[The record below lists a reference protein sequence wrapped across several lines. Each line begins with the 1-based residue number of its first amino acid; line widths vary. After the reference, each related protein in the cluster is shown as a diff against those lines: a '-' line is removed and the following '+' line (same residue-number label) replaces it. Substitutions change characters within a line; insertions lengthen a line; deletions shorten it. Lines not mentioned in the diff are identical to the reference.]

1 MPSSCPICEQPIS
14 PTGSHCTVC
23 GFPTALAIE
32 GLRSMEPVGTP
43 ARTDPERPT
52 TTTHVVAP
60 PTPEAELAA
69 RISRDLRAKM
79 GLVRE
84 LGRSFPD
91 ATNELC
97 QAALNEAEGRENEAL
112 ETLRSAQARLEREI
126 DDLLEQRIRSTNERR
141 EALAQIGVRF
151 SLGSTW
157 KGIDE
162 ELAQGR
168 REDVTNFLLEAERRV
183 AQFESDWKGIQGLL
197 AQINGLKDEASEL
210 GLPLGEIASELEGIR
225 DRLEAPNLTEES
237 LDEVAQAAAQTLML
251 LHEAIPSSL
260 EDELQRHAVTL
271 DRFPEEH
278 VPSAVAR
285 RLHVEASRHLKKG
298 RLPEAV
304 QSVRELRHQIE
315 AIEKEEAEGGAPPP
329 PAPISEARETEAET
343 LDRLL
348 KKARSLAARVRT
360 LPPDSETAREA
371 AMEIRQATELLK
383 SRDLTEADQ
392 TLARLMRMLAAEGS
406 RE

>member
-1 MPSSCPICEQPIS
+1 VPSSCPICEQPIS
-14 PTGSHCTVC
+14 ATGSHCTVC

-32 GLRSMEPVGTP
+32 GLRSAEPNGTP
-43 ARTDPERPT
+43 APADPAPGVTSSRL
-52 TTTHVVAP
+52 VVP

-79 GLVRE
+79 ALVRE

-91 ATNELC
+91 ATSELC
-97 QAALNEAEGRENEAL
+97 QAALNEAEGREREAL
-112 ETLRSAQARLEREI
+112 DTLRGAQARLEREL
-126 DDLLEQRIRSTNERR
+126 DDLLEQRIRATTDRR
-141 EALAQIGVRF
+141 EALAQLGVRF
-151 SLGSTW
+151 SLGPTW
-157 KGIDE
+157 KEIGE
-162 ELAQGR
+162 ELSQGR
-168 REDVTNFLLEAERRV
+168 RDDVTATLLDAERRV

-197 AQINGLKDEASEL
+197 AQIDGLRTEATEL
-210 GLPLGEIASELEGIR
+210 GIPLGEIASELEGIR
-225 DRLEAPNLTEES
+225 DRLDAPSLTEES

-251 LHEAIPSSL
+251 LHEAIPASL
-260 EDELQRHAVTL
+260 EEELQRHAVTL

-304 QSVRELRHQIE
+304 QSVRELRRQIE
-315 AIEKEEAEGGAPPP
+315 AIEEEEAQAPTE
-329 PAPISEARETEAET
+329 PALSPVQEARETEAET

-348 KKARSLAARVRT
+348 KKARTLAARVRT

-371 AMEIRQATELLK
+371 AMEIRTATELLK
-383 SRDLTEADQ
+383 TRELAEADQ
-392 TLARLMRMLAAEGS
+392 TLARLMRMLAAEGA
-406 RE
+406 RN

>member
-1 MPSSCPICEQPIS
+1 VPSSCPICEQPIS
-14 PTGSHCTVC
+14 PTGAHCTVC

-32 GLRSMEPVGTP
+32 GLRSMEPAPTSGKS
-43 ARTDPERPT
+43 DPERPA
-52 TTTHVVAP
+52 VASR
-60 PTPEAELAA
+60 PTPALSPEAELAA

-91 ATNELC
+91 ATSELC
-97 QAALNEAEGRENEAL
+97 QAALNEAEGREGEAL
-112 ETLRSAQARLEREI
+112 ETLRSAQVRMEHEI
-126 DDLLEQRIRSTNERR
+126 DELLEQRVLSTTNRR
-141 EALAQIGVRF
+141 EALLQVGVRF
-151 SLGSTW
+151 SLGNEW
-157 KGIDE
+157 NRVGE
-162 ELAQGR
+162 ELAQGN
-168 REDVTNFLLEAERRV
+168 REEVTTLLLDAEHTV

-197 AQINGLKDEASEL
+197 AQIDGLKNEASQL
-210 GLPLGEIASELEGIR
+210 GLPLGEISGELDAIH
-225 DRLEAPNLTEES
+225 DRLAEPNLTEES
-237 LDEVAQAAAQTLML
+237 LDEIAQAAAQTLML

-304 QSVRELRHQIE
+304 QSVRELRNQIE
-315 AIEKEEAEGGAPPP
+315 AIEHEEVDGATDTP
-329 PAPISEARETEAET
+329 PATSQEARETEAEA

-371 AMEIRQATELLK
+371 AMEIRTATELLK
-383 SRDLTEADQ
+383 SRDLSEADQ
-392 TLARLMRMLAAEGS
+392 TLARLMRMLAAEPR

>member
-1 MPSSCPICEQPIS
+1 M
-14 PTGSHCTVC
+14 
-23 GFPTALAIE
+23 A
-32 GLRSMEPVGTP
+32 
-43 ARTDPERPT
+43 
-52 TTTHVVAP
+52 
-60 PTPEAELAA
+60 
-69 RISRDLRAKM
+69 
-79 GLVRE
+79 LVRE

-91 ATNELC
+91 ATSELC
-97 QAALNEAEGRENEAL
+97 QAALNEAEGRESEAL
-112 ETLRSAQARLEREI
+112 EILRSAQARLEREI
-126 DDLLEQRIRSTNERR
+126 DDLLEQRIRSTSERR
-141 EALAQIGVRF
+141 DALAQIGVRF
-151 SLGSTW
+151 SLGSAW
-157 KGIDE
+157 KEIAN

-168 REDVTNFLLEAERRV
+168 REDVTGTLLDAERRV

-197 AQINGLKDEASEL
+197 AQIDGLRSEAGEL
-210 GLPLGEIASELEGIR
+210 GLPLNEITAELEGIR
-225 DRLEAPNLTEES
+225 DRLEAPSLTEES

-251 LHEAIPSSL
+251 LHEAIPTSL
-260 EDELQRHAVTL
+260 EGELQRHAVTL

-304 QSVRELRHQIE
+304 QSVRELRQQIE
-315 AIEKEEAEGGAPPP
+315 AIEHEEAEGGIQPPIV
-329 PAPISEARETEAET
+329 PIPETRETEAET

-371 AMEIRQATELLK
+371 AMEIRNATELLK
-383 SRDLTEADQ
+383 SRELTEADQ
-392 TLARLMRMLAAEGS
+392 TLARLMRMLAAEGT

>member
-14 PTGSHCTVC
+14 ATGSHCTVC

-32 GLRSMEPVGTP
+32 GLRSMEPVGGP
-43 ARTDPERPT
+43 ARTDSDPSVMKSHP
-52 TTTHVVAP
+52 VAP

-79 GLVRE
+79 MLVRD

-91 ATNELC
+91 ATSELC
-97 QAALNEAEGRENEAL
+97 QAALNEAEGRESEAL
-112 ETLRSAQARLEREI
+112 ETLRGAQSRLEREI
-126 DDLLEQRIRSTNERR
+126 DDLLEQRIRSTSERR
-141 EALAQIGVRF
+141 DSLAQIGVRF
-151 SLGSTW
+151 SLGPLW
-157 KGIDE
+157 KDIAD

-168 REDVTNFLLEAERRV
+168 REDVTATLLEAERRV

-197 AQINGLKDEASEL
+197 AQIEGLKTEASEL

-251 LHEAIPSSL
+251 LHEAIPTSL
-260 EDELQRHAVTL
+260 EEELQRHAVTL

-315 AIEKEEAEGGAPPP
+315 AIEREEAEGATQPPVP
-329 PAPISEARETEAET
+329 PAPSARETEAET

-348 KKARSLAARVRT
+348 KKARTLAARVRT

-371 AMEIRQATELLK
+371 AMEIRTATELLK
-383 SRDLTEADQ
+383 TRELSEADQ
-392 TLARLMRMLAAEGS
+392 TLARLMRMLSAEGT

>member
-14 PTGSHCTVC
+14 TTGSHCTVC

-32 GLRSMEPVGTP
+32 GLRSMEPTSVP
-43 ARTDPERPT
+43 ARNDPERMAPT
-52 TTTHVVAP
+52 GHAVPAL
-60 PTPEAELAA
+60 TPEAELAA

-91 ATNELC
+91 ATSELC
-97 QAALNEAEGRENEAL
+97 QAALNEAEGREGEAL
-112 ETLRSAQARLEREI
+112 DTLRSAQARLEHEI
-126 DDLLEQRIRSTNERR
+126 DELLDQRIRSTNERR

-151 SLGSTW
+151 SLGSEWTEVT
-157 KGIDE
+157 E
-162 ELAQGR
+162 ELALGH
-168 REDVTNFLLEAERRV
+168 REDVTETLLEAERRV

-197 AQINGLKDEASEL
+197 AQIDGLKTEAGEL
-210 GLPLGEIASELEGIR
+210 GLPLGEITSELEGIR

-260 EDELQRHAVTL
+260 EEELQRHAVTL

-285 RLHVEASRHLKKG
+285 RLHVEAARHLKKG

-304 QSVRELRHQIE
+304 QSVRELRQQIE
-315 AIEKEEAEGGAPPP
+315 AIEHEEAELGTRPTPPLP
-329 PAPISEARETEAET
+329 EEVRETEAET

-348 KKARSLAARVRT
+348 KKARTLAARVRT

-371 AMEIRQATELLK
+371 AMEIRTATELLK
-383 SRDLTEADQ
+383 SRELTEADQ
-392 TLARLMRMLAAEGS
+392 TLARLMRMLSAEGA

>member
-1 MPSSCPICEQPIS
+1 ME
-14 PTGSHCTVC
+14 PTGTP
-23 GFPTALAIE
+23 PT
-32 GLRSMEPVGTP
+32 
-43 ARTDPERPT
+43 TDPDPT
-52 TTTHVVAP
+52 SARSHPVIP

-69 RISRDLRAKM
+69 RISRDLRSKM
-79 GLVRE
+79 ALVRE

-91 ATNELC
+91 ATSELC
-97 QAALNEAEGRENEAL
+97 QAALNEAEGRESEAL
-112 ETLRSAQARLEREI
+112 ETLRGAQARLEKEI
-126 DDLLEQRIRSTNERR
+126 DELLEQRIRATTDRR

-151 SLGSTW
+151 SLGAEW
-157 KGIDE
+157 KEIGDE
-162 ELAQGR
+162 LSQGH
-168 REDVTNFLLEAERRV
+168 REDVTSNLLEAERRV

-197 AQINGLKDEASEL
+197 AQIDGLKTEAGEL
-210 GLPLGEIASELEGIR
+210 GIPLGEITSELEGIR

-251 LHEAIPSSL
+251 LHESIPSSL
-260 EDELQRHAVTL
+260 EEELQRHAVTL

-315 AIEKEEAEGGAPPP
+315 AIEQEETDGGTQFLQPPP
-329 PAPISEARETEAET
+329 EGVRETEAET

-348 KKARSLAARVRT
+348 KKARTLAARVRT

-371 AMEIRQATELLK
+371 AMEIRAATELLK
-383 SRDLTEADQ
+383 TRELSEADQ
-392 TLARLMRMLAAEGS
+392 TLARLMRMLTAEGA

>member
-1 MPSSCPICEQPIS
+1 MES
-14 PTGSHCTVC
+14 TGSAT
-23 GFPTALAIE
+23 
-32 GLRSMEPVGTP
+32 
-43 ARTDPERPT
+43 RTDPEQPLPSTRPVT
-52 TTTHVVAP
+52 P

-69 RISRDLRAKM
+69 RISRDLRSKM

-91 ATNELC
+91 ATSELC
-97 QAALNEAEGRENEAL
+97 QAALNEAEGREGEAL
-112 ETLRSAQARLEREI
+112 DTLRSAQARLEREI
-126 DDLLEQRIRSTNERR
+126 DELLAQRIKSTNERH
-141 EALAQIGVRF
+141 EALTQMGVRF
-151 SLGSTW
+151 SLGPEW
-157 KGIDE
+157 KEIDG
-162 ELAQGR
+162 ELTQGK
-168 REDVTNFLLEAERRV
+168 REDVTSTLLEAERRV

-197 AQINGLKDEASEL
+197 TQIESLANEAGEL
-210 GLPLGEIASELEGIR
+210 GIPLGEISSEIEGIR
-225 DRLEAPNLTEES
+225 DRLDLPSLTEES
-237 LDEVAQAAAQTLML
+237 LDDIAQAAAQTLML

-304 QSVRELRHQIE
+304 QSVRELRQQIQ
-315 AIEKEEAEGGAPPP
+315 AIEKEEAEGGAPLAEV
-329 PAPISEARETEAET
+329 PAEETRETEAET

-371 AMEIRQATELLK
+371 AMEIRTATELLK
-383 SRDLTEADQ
+383 TRELGEADE
-392 TLARLMRMLAAEGS
+392 TLARLMRMLTAEGTK
-406 RE
+406 E

>member
-1 MPSSCPICEQPIS
+1 ME
-14 PTGSHCTVC
+14 PTG
-23 GFPTALAIE
+23 
-32 GLRSMEPVGTP
+32 TP
-43 ARTDPERPT
+43 SAADTDPTMSASRP
-52 TTTHVVAP
+52 VIP
-60 PTPEAELAA
+60 PSPEAELAA
-69 RISRDLRAKM
+69 RISHDLRAKM
-79 GLVRE
+79 ALVRE

-91 ATNELC
+91 ATSELC
-97 QAALNEAEGRENEAL
+97 QAALNEAEGRESEAL
-112 ETLRSAQARLEREI
+112 ETLRGAQARLEHEI
-126 DDLLEQRIRSTNERR
+126 DELLQQRIRATDERR

-151 SLGSTW
+151 SLGNAW
-157 KGIDE
+157 KELADD
-162 ELAQGR
+162 LAQGR
-168 REDVTNFLLEAERRV
+168 RDEVAVTLLEAERRV

-197 AQINGLKDEASEL
+197 AQIEGLKTEAADL
-210 GLPLGEIASELEGIR
+210 GLPLGEISSELEGIR

-251 LHEAIPSSL
+251 LHESIPSSL

-304 QSVRELRHQIE
+304 QSVRELRQQIE
-315 AIEKEEAEGGAPPP
+315 AIEQDEADGVGQLPAPPTP
-329 PAPISEARETEAET
+329 GVRETEAET

-371 AMEIRQATELLK
+371 AIEIRTATELLK
-383 SRDLTEADQ
+383 TRELSEADQ
-392 TLARLMRMLAAEGS
+392 TLARLMRMLAAEGA

>member
-1 MPSSCPICEQPIS
+1 
-14 PTGSHCTVC
+14 
-23 GFPTALAIE
+23 
-32 GLRSMEPVGTP
+32 MEPAGAPQP
-43 ARTDPERPT
+43 ADADPSLSPS
-52 TTTHVVAP
+52 HPVIP

-69 RISRDLRAKM
+69 RISRDLRSKM
-79 GLVRE
+79 ALVRE

-91 ATNELC
+91 ATSELC
-97 QAALNEAEGRENEAL
+97 QAALNEAEGRESEAL
-112 ETLRSAQARLEREI
+112 ETLRGAQARLEREI
-126 DDLLEQRIRSTNERR
+126 DDLLEQRILATNQRR

-151 SLGSTW
+151 SLGGAW
-157 KGIDE
+157 KEIGE
-162 ELAQGR
+162 ELGQGH
-168 REDVTNFLLEAERRV
+168 REEVTSTLLEAERRV

-197 AQINGLKDEASEL
+197 VQIDGLKTEAGEL
-210 GLPLGEIASELEGIR
+210 GIPLGEISSELEGIR

-251 LHEAIPSSL
+251 LHEAIPTSL
-260 EDELQRHAVTL
+260 EEELQRHAVTL

-304 QSVRELRHQIE
+304 QSVRELRRQIE
-315 AIEKEEAEGGAPPP
+315 ESEKDETEGPSLPPLPAAEET
-329 PAPISEARETEAET
+329 RETEAET

-348 KKARSLAARVRT
+348 KKARTLAARVRT

-371 AMEIRQATELLK
+371 AMEIRAATELLK
-383 SRDLTEADQ
+383 TRELSEADQ
-392 TLARLMRMLAAEGS
+392 TLARLMRMLTAEGA

>member
-1 MPSSCPICEQPIS
+1 ME
-14 PTGSHCTVC
+14 PTG
-23 GFPTALAIE
+23 P
-32 GLRSMEPVGTP
+32 P
-43 ARTDPERPT
+43 ARVESDPALSKSHP
-52 TTTHVVAP
+52 VVP

-91 ATNELC
+91 ATSELC
-97 QAALNEAEGRENEAL
+97 QAALNEAEGRESEAL
-112 ETLRSAQARLEREI
+112 EILRSAQARLEREI
-126 DDLLEQRIRSTNERR
+126 DDLLEQRVRSTSERR

-151 SLGSTW
+151 SLGPAW
-157 KGIDE
+157 KDIDS
-162 ELAQGR
+162 ELGQGR
-168 REDVTNFLLEAERRV
+168 REDVTSTLLEAERKV

-197 AQINGLKDEASEL
+197 AQIDGLKTEAAEL
-210 GLPLGEIASELEGIR
+210 GLPLGEIAAELEGIR

-251 LHEAIPSSL
+251 LHEAIPTSL
-260 EDELQRHAVTL
+260 EEELQRHAITL

-285 RLHVEASRHLKKG
+285 RLHVDASRHLKKG

-315 AIEKEEAEGGAPPP
+315 AIERDEADGVGQAPPP
-329 PAPISEARETEAET
+329 TVEGIRETEAET

-348 KKARSLAARVRT
+348 KKARTLAARVRT

-371 AMEIRQATELLK
+371 AMEIRTATELLK
-383 SRDLTEADQ
+383 SRDLSEADQ
-392 TLARLMRMLAAEGS
+392 TLARLMRMLAAEGA